1 MSESVIIYTA
11 LFAAFILL
19 LLFIR
24 FFPFSKKQKEVNT
37 LMYYQLELPERK
49 ISAVSVSVFEDK
61 CKELI
66 RNDSEIIFLSDLE
79 AFALNQLKLPGSSFL
94 IAQNES
100 YSNILKTALP
110 ALLSNNIVIIIFIP
124 VTVAESNNIHNE
136 KQVQQLNELIF
147 SDDFKN
153 IFSYTQPICKT
164 STTI

>member
-11 LFAAFILL
+11 LLAGFILL

-49 ISAVSVSVFEDK
+49 ISTVSISVFENN

-66 RNDSEIIFLSDLE
+66 RNDCEIIFLSDLE
-79 AFALNQLKLPGSSFL
+79 AFAIQQLKLPDRSFL

-100 YSNILKTALP
+100 YTYILKTALP
-110 ALLSNNIVIIIFIP
+110 SLLSNNIVIIIFIP
-124 VTVAESNNIHNE
+124 VIVTESNNIHNE
-136 KQVQQLNELIF
+136 KQVQQLNEFIF
-147 SDDFKN
+147 SDEFKN
-153 IFSYTQPICKT
+153 IFNYTQPICKT
-164 STTI
+164 STTS